1 MNATDYLESGFLN
14 VLRGQTFA
22 APANIYLGLFLSSP
36 GETGAA
42 GAEVSYSGYAR
53 QLVTFSVPAA
63 SGAAVSIQSQ
73 AQLTFPKAVTAGGT
87 ALHVGLFD
95 SLSGGNCLAYGSLS
109 EGITIAIGESPVVL
123 AGDIKLSLSGQ
134 LSTAY
139 KTKLLNLFRGQSIT
153 GVSPYLSL
161 WNGDPE
167 NSGAELSGG
176 SYARVGVTFSAP
188 AAADSGQM
196 VLEASGGATFP
207 RPTASW
213 GTWAY
218 TALMDAASDG
228 APICVVQEAAAS
240 EIKSGYRPTFEA
252 ADIRV
257 ALN

>member
-36 GETGAA
+36 GENGEA
-42 GAEVSYSGYAR
+42 GTEVSYSGYAR
-53 QLVTFSVPAA
+53 QVVAFSVPAA
-63 SGAAVSIQSQ
+63 SGAAVSIQSL
-73 AQLTFPKAVTAGGT
+73 AQMTFPKAQTAGGT
-87 ALHVGLFD
+87 AMHVGLFD
-95 SLSGGNCLAYGSLS
+95 SLSGGNCLAYGALS
-109 EGITIAIGESPVVL
+109 EGITIALGESPVVL
-123 AGDIKLSLSGQ
+123 AGDIKLSLAGQ
-134 LSTAY
+134 LSVAY
-139 KTKLLNLFRGQSIT
+139 KTALLNLFRGISIT

-161 WNGDPE
+161 WNGNPE
-167 NSGAELSGG
+167 DAGAEMAGG
-176 SYARVGVTFSAP
+176 SYARVAVTFSAP
-188 AAADSGQM
+188 TAADSGQM
-196 VLEASGGATFP
+196 VLEAAAGATFP

-218 TALMDAASDG
+218 TALMDAAADG
-228 APICVVQEAAAS
+228 APICIVQEASAA